1 MKTHPSSSPQWT
13 DNVLQECNHTSNPT
27 GPSVCPSFTCDNV
40 GRSMLRWFFFVNFS
54 PWEESSVHLNLNSS
68 VDHFITSSRDYT
80 VPDLIYRQVSVY
92 LLRLSPWT
100 NPGPSGPRVQT
111 HTLRPTLKKLTFS
124 RLIWETDTVM
134 WHDSNHFRNLRLH
147 VSSQN
152 YNNKVETLIVEF

>member
-27 GPSVCPSFTCDNV
+27 GPSVCPSFTCNNV

-68 VDHFITSSRDYT
+68 VDHFIQRLFCSWS
-80 VPDLIYRQVSVY
+80 DLQTGVSLPAPSVS
-92 LLRLSPWT
+92 LDKPWT
-100 NPGPSGPRVQT
+100 IWSPSPDPHPQT
-111 HTLRPTLKKLTFS
+111 NAQKTPFL

-134 WHDSNHFRNLRLH
+134 WHDSNHFRNRRLH